1 MLSISLPFLLEVIHS
16 DLRSRSLLVGGDGG
30 ASARDQLSHF
40 KSGAWAPPWGSPRRH
55 KRTGRGPRRVE
66 KKIEDHEDLRKS

>member
-1 MLSISLPFLLEVIHS
+1 MLSISLPFFLEVIQ
-16 DLRSRSLLVGGDGG
+16 LCGGSRSLLVGGDGG

-40 KSGAWAPPWGSPRRH
+40 KSGAWAPRGSPGRH
-55 KRTGRGPRRVE
+55 KRTGRGPKRVE